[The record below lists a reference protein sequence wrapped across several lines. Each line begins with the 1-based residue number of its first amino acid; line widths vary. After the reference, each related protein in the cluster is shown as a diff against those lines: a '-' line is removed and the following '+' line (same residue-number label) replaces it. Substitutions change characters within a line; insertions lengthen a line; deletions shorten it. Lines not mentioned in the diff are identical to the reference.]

1 MKAGFYE
8 ADITPSVGIERAGS
22 YQKIYLT
29 TILTPLK
36 IRAAVFDNGKEK
48 AAFAGIDCCM
58 IDAAACDTACETIA
72 KSCGI
77 PRENVMI
84 GASHTHSGA
93 AVSALSSFFG
103 DKENTPPEIYD
114 LAVNKSTVP
123 DPAYRETVIKQ
134 LASAVIMADQ
144 KKEDALINFG
154 SGSESRYIFNRRF
167 RMKDG
172 RTCTHPGVFH
182 PQIDCPAGPID
193 PEVGVLGAWR
203 KDGSLLGCVVNYACH
218 GTVITSGTA
227 SADWIHFMQDAVKK
241 VMGEDTVAVFLNGAC
256 GDVTQVNNLSYEVR
270 GGVEL
275 AFKIGTRVGAEAVR
289 VLNETE
295 PREYNKIDTQWKPLN
310 IPRRKLSDK
319 NLAKSREILA
329 SDIEKTSADWTFA
342 KEKVVYNYV
351 YECQPVAKVPCQSIQ
366 IGNAIF
372 VSNPAE
378 YFCQLG
384 LDIKKA
390 SPMQHTFV
398 VSLANDNAGYVPT
411 PESFEPSGG
420 GYETILTSYSNLEIN
435 AGTKIAD
442 TCIEFTQ
449 KAEEEILPDPYAE
462 RTPAKEIWAYGAFPP
477 EVE

>member
-8 ADITPSVGIERAGS
+8 ADITPPIGIERAGS
-22 YQKIYLT
+22 YQKIYLNS
-29 TILTPLK
+29 ILTPLK
-36 IRAAVFDNGKEK
+36 IRAAVFDNGEEK

-58 IDAAACDTACETIA
+58 IDAAACDAACEIVA
-72 KSCGI
+72 KSSGI

-84 GASHTHSGA
+84 AASHTHSGA
-93 AVSALSSFFG
+93 AVCALSSFCG

-114 LAVNKSTVP
+114 LAVNKSTSP
-123 DPAYRETVIKQ
+123 DHAYRETVIKQ
-134 LASAVIMADQ
+134 LASAIMMADQ

-172 RTCTHPGVFH
+172 RTCTHPGFFH
-182 PQIDCPAGPID
+182 PKIDCPAGPID

-218 GTVITSGTA
+218 GTVISSGTA
-227 SADWIHFMQDAVKK
+227 SADWIHFMQDTVKK
-241 VMGEDTVAVFLNGAC
+241 VMGKDTVAVFLNGAC
-256 GDVTQVNNLSYEVR
+256 GDVTQVNNLSYEAR

-275 AFKIGTRVGAEAVR
+275 ASKLGARVGVEAVR
-289 VLNETE
+289 VLNATE
-295 PREYNKIDTQWKPLN
+295 PREYNKIDAQWKTLN
-310 IPRRKLSDK
+310 IPRRKLSAK
-319 NLAKSREILA
+319 NLDKSREILA
-329 SDIEKTSADWTFA
+329 SGIEETDADWTFA

-351 YECQPVAKVPCQSIQ
+351 YEHEPVAEVPCQAIQ

-390 SPMQHTFV
+390 SPMKHTFV

-420 GYETILTSYSNLEIN
+420 GYETILTSYSNLEVN
-435 AGTKIAD
+435 AGIKIAD
-442 TCIEFTQ
+442 ACIEFAR
-449 KAEEEILPDPYAE
+449 KAEEETLPDPYAKCF
-462 RTPAKEIWAYGAFPP
+462 PAKEIWAYGAFPP